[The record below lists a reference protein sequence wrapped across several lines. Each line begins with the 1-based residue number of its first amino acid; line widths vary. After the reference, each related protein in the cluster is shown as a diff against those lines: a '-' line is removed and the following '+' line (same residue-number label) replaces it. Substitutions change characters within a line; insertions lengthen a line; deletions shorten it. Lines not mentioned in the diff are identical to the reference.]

1 VAVVQ
6 RYWQGILRADG
17 VTSNSNQAARACLG
31 AASPGDAPD
40 ANFVDADGCRAH
52 AVALV
57 AVQQRFLDDVS
68 TTVAPKKFAADDA
81 IFRSEVPRAIA
92 GLQAMISAA
101 STGNRQS
108 VVDATIAYIDVM
120 VPKVTGALDHVD
132 PSVRHQ

>member
-1 VAVVQ
+1 VDVVQ

-17 VTSNSNQAARACLG
+17 VTANGNEAARACLG

-40 ANFVDADGCRAH
+40 ANLVNPDGCRAH

-57 AVQQRFLDDVS
+57 AVQQRFLDDLS

-92 GLQAMISAA
+92 GLQAIISAA
-101 STGNRQS
+101 STGNKQS
-108 VVDATIAYIDVM
+108 VVEATNAYIDVM
-120 VPKVTGALDHVD
+120 IPKVTTALDDVD